1 MKRGRII
8 LASVLVLLQFCSS
21 LWAWSTTSYEAEKVV
36 TGWLKAD
43 DQPLGTSLGRRVA
56 NVETFTNDKGQP
68 VYYIVYLHPSGF
80 VIVAGDDLVEPIIGF
95 ADDGTFDPSLDNPL
109 GALVTNDLNGRIAAA
124 RDVQRS
130 HTTDVMETAF
140 ESQAK
145 WQQLESLAD
154 RPVATGLASI
164 SDVRV
169 APLVQSK
176 WSQGSVCGSTCY
188 NCYTP
193 NNYVCGCVA
202 TAMAQL
208 MRYHRHPATGIGVY
222 GFTIRVDDVEQTA
235 YTRGGNGSGGPY
247 EWDLMMLDPNCG
259 ITAAQRRAIG
269 ALCYDAGVSVNMSY
283 TRTASAA
290 GAEKPKDA
298 LTTIFKYGH
307 AVKGYNSGNNIGPGL
322 IRMINPNL
330 DAKDPLYLCIKG
342 IGNHAILC
350 DGYGINSAT
359 LYHHLNMGWYGMDD
373 AWYNLPNIL
382 SPTYTSVYTCVYN
395 IHVSGDG
402 DGEMIS
408 GRVLDRN
415 GTPIAGATMCAE
427 AVGQTVSIIAES
439 DSKGIYAFSTL
450 NSNTTYAINALADGY
465 DFSSQFVTTGTSTDY
480 SSVSGNVWGIDFVGS
495 STGDFDGDEKVA
507 FKDFSIMAQSWR
519 QDESLVDIAPG
530 PFGDDIVDY
539 KDLAVLAENWL
550 TAWGIPPLPGQ
561 ASEPHPANN
570 ATDVSLTTDLSWTGG
585 IDVTSHEV
593 YFGTSSP
600 PSFIRNQTATTL
612 DPCTMAPSTTYY
624 WRIDGVNLWGTTTGT
639 VWSFTTMAFEATNPN
654 PADGATEVSTTADLS
669 WTAGADATS
678 HDVYFGTSSSPPFI
692 RNQTDTIFD
701 PGEMT
706 MGTTYYWR
714 IDEVSVH
721 GTTTG
726 TVWTFTAFGPPP

>member
-1 MKRGRII
+1 MKRGRTV
-8 LASVLVLLQFCSS
+8 LTAVLVLLQFCCCS
-21 LWAWSTTSYEAEKVV
+21 LWARSTTSHQAEKVV
-36 TGWLKAD
+36 AGWLKAD
-43 DQPLGTSLGRRVA
+43 AQPLGTALGQRVA
-56 NVETFTNDKGQP
+56 NVETFTNDEGQP
-68 VYYIVYLHPSGF
+68 VYYIVYLQPSGF
-80 VIVAGDDLVEPIIGF
+80 VIVPADDLVEPIIGF

-109 GALVTNDLNGRIAAA
+109 GALVTNDLNGRIEAA
-124 RDVQRS
+124 RDVQRPQ
-130 HTTDVMETAF
+130 TTDAIETAF

-154 RPVATGLASI
+154 RPLATGLPSI

-176 WSQGSVCGSTCY
+176 WSQAEVCSGNCY
-188 NCYTP
+188 NYYTP

-208 MRYHRHPATGIGVY
+208 IRYHRHPATGIGVY

-247 EWDLMMLDPNCG
+247 EWDLMMLDPNCS
-259 ITAAQRRAIG
+259 ITAAQCRAIG
-269 ALCYDAGVSVNMSY
+269 ALCYDAGVTVNTSY

-298 LTTIFKYGH
+298 LATIFKYGN
-307 AVKGYNSGNNIGPGL
+307 AVTGYNSESNIGPGL
-322 IRMINPNL
+322 IGMINPNL
-330 DAKDPLYLCIKG
+330 DAKDPVFLG
-342 IGNHAILC
+342 VWGVGGHAILC
-350 DGYGINSAT
+350 DGYGYNSPT
-359 LYHHLNMGWYGMDD
+359 MLYYHHLNMGWEGIDD

-382 SPTYTSVYTCVYN
+382 SPVYTSVHTCVYN

-415 GTPIAGATMCAE
+415 GTPIAGATVCAE
-427 AVGQTVSIIAES
+427 AVGQAVSIIAES

-450 NSNTTYAINALADGY
+450 NSNTTYTINALAGGY
-465 DFSSQFVTTGTSTDY
+465 GFSSQFVTTGTSTDG

-507 FKDFSIMAQSWR
+507 FRDFSIMAQSWR

-561 ASEPHPANN
+561 ASNPHPYDGARDVDIN
-570 ATDVSLTTDLSWTGG
+570 ADLSWTAGVDA
-585 IDVTSHEV
+585 ISHDV
-593 YFGTSSP
+593 YFGTTNP
-600 PSFIRNQTATTL
+600 PPFRRNQAATTF
-612 DPCTMAPSTTYY
+612 DPGTMAEGTGHY
-624 WRIDGVNLWGTTTGT
+624 WRIDEVNMWGTTTGT
-639 VWSFTTMAFEATNPN
+639 VWRCTR
-654 PADGATEVSTTADLS
+654 G
-669 WTAGADATS
+669 WG
-678 HDVYFGTSSSPPFI
+678 
-692 RNQTDTIFD
+692 
-701 PGEMT
+701 
-706 MGTTYYWR
+706 
-714 IDEVSVH
+714 
-721 GTTTG
+721 
-726 TVWTFTAFGPPP
+726 GPPP